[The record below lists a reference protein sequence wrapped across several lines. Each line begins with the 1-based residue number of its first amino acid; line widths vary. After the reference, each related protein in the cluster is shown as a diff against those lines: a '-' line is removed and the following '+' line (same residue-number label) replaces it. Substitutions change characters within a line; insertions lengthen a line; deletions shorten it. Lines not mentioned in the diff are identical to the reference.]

1 MADLINTF
9 WKLEYDGDYND
20 VVEITLLKNR
30 TFKSLNINFQK
41 ENYDPEYL
49 EGEEHTWDLN
59 DLLITISYNDGFL
72 VLTGTIESDNFMKGK
87 YKNKTGLTGKWSGKL
102 IPETLS
108 QLLKLKSEKM
118 EMLEVGKLK
127 SVGFGR
133 YADPET
139 GEIVAKLQDGKLVGI
154 E

>member
-1 MADLINTF
+1 MVDLINTV
-9 WKLEYDGDYND
+9 WKLEYDDGD
-20 VVEITLLKNR
+20 VEEITFLKNG
-30 TFKSLNINFQK
+30 TFKSLVIESQDENFK
-41 ENYDPEYL
+41 GHYN
-49 EGEEHTWDLN
+49 EGEKHTWDLN
-59 DLLITISYNDGFL
+59 DLLITISYTDGFRIL
-72 VLTGTIESDNFMKGK
+72 SGEINSEFKKMVGTH
-87 YKNKTGLTGKWSGKL
+87 KNKQGLTGKWSGKL

-139 GEIVAKLQDGKLVGI
+139 GEIVAKMQDGKLVPVS
-154 E
+154 